1 MPINMLTAPLS
12 FSFFLFHLELIIFS
26 CNGYFLVFTKS
37 RASRTGY
44 PPHEASSLIAFR
56 NFDEE
61 MKHPGVWESD
71 QGSTSTTDNSRDNL
85 ASLYRP
91 PFHLMFHG
99 SFEKVKGFSLSLLL
113 HDLSE
118 IIYHLVLM
126 ALVNCAGYMVLFVL
140 KYQGFRLILLQHML
154 QPSAFFLYF
163 AIKGLRN

>member
-1 MPINMLTAPLS
+1 
-12 FSFFLFHLELIIFS
+12 
-26 CNGYFLVFTKS
+26 
-37 RASRTGY
+37 
-44 PPHEASSLIAFR
+44 
-56 NFDEE
+56 
-61 MKHPGVWESD
+61 
-71 QGSTSTTDNSRDNL
+71 
-85 ASLYRP
+85 
-91 PFHLMFHG
+91 MFHG

-140 KYQGFRLILLQHML
+140 KYQGFRLLQHML

>member
-1 MPINMLTAPLS
+1 MSTCCS
-12 FSFFLFHLELIIFS
+12 Q
-26 CNGYFLVFTKS
+26 KS

-44 PPHEASSLIAFR
+44 PPHEANSLIAFR

-71 QGSTSTTDNSRDNL
+71 QGSTSTTDNTRDNL

-118 IIYHLVLM
+118 IIYHSVLM
-126 ALVNCAGYMVLFVL
+126 ALVTCAGHMVLFVL
-140 KYQGFRLILLQHML
+140 NYQISYDLVATHAAVKCIFSVLCD
-154 QPSAFFLYF
+154 
-163 AIKGLRN
+163 